1 MSDALGES
9 GTSSAV
15 SDGMECGRRDARFF
29 RALGDPTRIAIIRL
43 VLVRPHSV
51 SELIDKL
58 GVPQSRVS
66 NHLACLRWCG
76 FVISERKGRQIIY
89 SIRDA
94 RLCRLLELASEMI
107 GDNNKNLTTTTR
119 LGPRWL

>member
-1 MSDALGES
+1 MN
-9 GTSSAV
+9 SAV
-15 SDGMECGRRDARFF
+15 NDNTVYGLRDARFF

-76 FVISERKGRQIIY
+76 FVTTQRKGRQIIY
-89 SIRDA
+89 SISDA
-94 RLCRLLELASEMI
+94 RLRRLLELASDI
-107 GDNNKNLTTTTR
+107 ISDNHENLTSTKR
-119 LGPRWL
+119 LGPDWL